1 MAKYQNKKRKKYNDR
16 SKVSPQEKTTPVSDA
31 NTGNVTANILK
42 ARRQDATTGSINQE
56 LITYEL
62 KKIGILSGVIILIII
77 ILAIVLPHISL

>member
-1 MAKYQNKKRKKYNDR
+1 MAKYQNKTRKKYNDR
-16 SKVSPQEKTTPVSDA
+16 SKVSPQGKAAPVSDA
-31 NTGNVTANILK
+31 NTSNVTANILK

>member
-16 SKVSPQEKTTPVSDA
+16 SKVSPQGKTAPVSDA
-31 NTGNVTANILK
+31 NTSNVTANILK